1 MPGIPGTVYL
11 TRSVAVSTGPMVVAR
26 CAGRSVAASTIPKR
40 PTESVV
46 ACRRRVNSRT
56 AGEEVPEWG
65 MGGNQSKRV
74 TMMSNE
80 KLSAAEALALPVA
93 EEEPPQRE
101 AIAAHEAG
109 HAVIG
114 LALGGRWPRLLRVHI
129 QQSKTRYGHCICEKW
144 PQRSTTYRT
153 WARRV
158 GATILVSLA
167 GPIAEARAGGRPH
180 VWDHTD
186 TREVVVDV
194 ASVIGA
200 NGVLF
205 ANGGEPIPL
214 EVVKAGTDHVRRSL
228 PQAEELVDK
237 F

>member
-1 MPGIPGTVYL
+1 MNPEQ
-11 TRSVAVSTGPMVVAR
+11 R
-26 CAGRSVAASTIPKR
+26 AGRG
-40 PTESVV
+40 
-46 ACRRRVNSRT
+46 RT
-56 AGEEVPEWG
+56 AVPANKGEE
-65 MGGNQSKRV
+65 NLLDAQR
-74 TMMSNE
+74 
-80 KLSAAEALALPVA
+80 AFLA
-93 EEEPPQRE
+93 

-114 LALGGRWPRLLRVHI
+114 YVLGRRWPRLLRVHI
-129 QQSKTRYGHCICEKW
+129 QRSKTRYGHCICKKW

-158 GATILVSLA
+158 GADILVSLA

-180 VWDHTD
+180 VWNHTD
-186 TREVVVDV
+186 TRELVVDV
-194 ASVIGA
+194 ASVIWA

-228 PQAEELVDK
+228 PQAEEMVDK
-237 F
+237 YWASIEAVARELLAHTSVPGKRVAEVVDATVLGSLPDLILLPIPEGGER